1 MKPFPVRRLLA
12 SLLLLGVLGAGTVV
26 WLLGTEYA
34 RKRLAQAV
42 REGLTQ
48 DSELVLGPFEVAFSP
63 WRDFPYLTASLHHLS
78 LTDTAYQQQ
87 VPVLRIARAD
97 LRLHWASV
105 LRGQVHV
112 TRLVV
117 SDVDFRERVD
127 SLGHSWGLRG
137 KRRKGTGAAPTLNL
151 KLDQLLVNNFRMS
164 SRNAYSRSE
173 FGAEVRQARLT
184 ARLQRGVLQ
193 VAGTLNGQLSYLR
206 TRTGTLFEQE
216 PVQAWV
222 NYQYTF
228 AKREGR
234 LWNTRAT
241 LNGDTVQVSGTHRVD
256 PSQPVGTLLRLKFV
270 GNQPLTDVLRAA
282 LPPRL
287 EPYLAGAISP
297 SHARIQYTITGLSG
311 PTITPRNV
319 LTFSLRGGR
328 LQWPDANQRISRWDL
343 QGTYDNGPAHNP
355 TSTALTLQRC
365 RIYSPA
371 GQLDAALSIRDF
383 TRPFVEGQVRG
394 RTELGELAAV
404 VVPGRWRARQGT
416 ADIDVRLRGR
426 LPPLAGRLDP
436 RPLRRNMS
444 VRGSVTLR
452 NASFVVPV
460 RDADISG
467 LNVRVGLQDSVWRLS
482 NASGVLNGMTFQ
494 ATAVTTSLYDYLGGL
509 LPSARIAGT
518 FAVDELRIDR
528 LRSLL
533 RPVARTNRAGFSP
546 TSLPKPGRAPRDKAQ
561 LAATLG
567 SELIPPGLLLDMDLR
582 CQRLVL
588 ASDTL
593 SNLAVTVRHDGRRV
607 QLLNLAGRV
616 WNGDVRGNVE
626 WPTDSANQVAPVQYQ
641 LGVRFATLN
650 YRQFLARLARPEP
663 KAAQPKPTKTKGEAI
678 PALRD
683 LLLAA
688 NGHISID
695 IDRLLFPGNESVSQ
709 VRMRLEKTGELLRV
723 PFLHFQTPGGGRG
736 EATATAQLADLRLLA
751 ADADVTL
758 RYASLDVQRLLGI
771 VASLTAPTAP
781 GTSALRLARATR
793 RATRRARQQQSQQ
806 DLSLLTNG
814 VLSAVLRVEADEVRY
829 AAIRGSRLRLVSHL
843 LEGEARLDHCTLN
856 TLGGRI
862 SLRGLMVSTPD
873 RAHHPTQAQV
883 SFEDLQL
890 PALFATATDMGLSV
904 LDGASIRGTVRGEAD
919 LRTDLG
925 VSLLPDLAQTTA
937 YLKTDL
943 QGLELLNVE
952 PLMEALKFI
961 RQERT
966 RHLVFEP
973 VHSEFVLINSQLLIP
988 DLRLNS
994 NLSSL
999 NVSGRYVLR
1008 GPTSLYIGLKPLQA
1022 LFGNNDKRVERIQ
1035 DGEQKR
1041 NANRKLT
1048 YINLHRAAPGDKFKV
1063 RFFQKEEHR
1072 REQAT
1077 LQQEYRDFLLTQR
1090 LDTTLRLLR

>member
-1 MKPFPVRRLLA
+1 MKSFPVRRLLA
-12 SLLLLGVLGAGTVV
+12 SLLLLGVLGAGMAV

-42 REGLTQ
+42 REGLTH
-48 DSELVLGPFEVAFSP
+48 DSELVVGPFEVDFSP

-97 LRLHWASV
+97 LRLHWAGL
-105 LRGQVHV
+105 LRGQAHV

-137 KRRKGTGAAPTLNL
+137 KRRKGTGKAPTLNL
-151 KLDQLLVNNFRMS
+151 ELDQLLVNNFRMS
-164 SRNAYSRSE
+164 AHNAYSRSE

-184 ARLQRGVLQ
+184 ARLRGGVLQ
-193 VAGTLNGQLSYLR
+193 VAGTLKGQLSYLR
-206 TRTGTLFEQE
+206 TRTGSLFEQE

-241 LNGDTVQVSGTHRVD
+241 LNEDTIQVSGTHRVD
-256 PSQPVGTLLRLKFV
+256 PSQPVGTLLKLKFV
-270 GNQPLTDVLRAA
+270 GNQPLTDVLHAA

-287 EPYLAGAISP
+287 EPYLTGATSP
-297 SHARIQYTITGLSG
+297 SHAHIQYTITGLSG

-319 LTFSLRGGR
+319 LTFSLRNGR
-328 LQWPDANQRISRWDL
+328 LQWPDATQRISRWDL

-371 GQLDAALSIRDF
+371 GQLDAAISIRDF
-383 TRPFVEGQVRG
+383 TRPFVEGHVRG
-394 RTELGELAAV
+394 QTELGELAAV
-404 VVPGRWRARQGT
+404 VVPGRWQARQGT

-426 LPPLAGRLDP
+426 LPPLAGRLNP

-452 NASFVVPV
+452 HASFVVPV
-460 RDADISG
+460 RGADISG

-482 NASGVLNGMTFQ
+482 NASGVLNGMTFR
-494 ATAVTTSLYDYLGGL
+494 ATAVTTNLYDYLGGL
-509 LPSARIAGT
+509 QPSARIAGT
-518 FAVDELRIDR
+518 FTVDELRIDR
-528 LRSLL
+528 LRALL
-533 RPVARTNRAGFSP
+533 RPVAQTNRAGFSP
-546 TSLPKPGRAPRDKAQ
+546 TSLPKPSRAPRDRAQ

-567 SELIPPGLLLDMDLR
+567 SELLPAGLLLDVDLR
-582 CQRLVL
+582 CQRLIL

-593 SNLAVTVRHDGRRV
+593 NQLAVTVRHDGQRV

-626 WPTDSANQVAPVQYQ
+626 WPTDSTNQVAPVQYR
-641 LGVRFATLN
+641 LGVHFATLN
-650 YRQFLARLARPEP
+650 YQQFLARLARPDA
-663 KAAQPKPTKTKGEAI
+663 KATPPTKAKGAAI

-688 NGHISID
+688 NGQLSLD
-695 IDRLLFPGNESVSQ
+695 IDRLVFPGNESIAQ
-709 VRMRLEKTGELLRV
+709 VRLRTKKTGGLLQV
-723 PFLHFQTPGGGRG
+723 PFLRFQTPGGGQG
-736 EATATAQLADLRLLA
+736 EATATAQLDGMHLLA

-758 RYASLDVQRLLGI
+758 RYKSLDVQRLLGI
-771 VASLTAPTAP
+771 VASLTAPAQP
-781 GTSALRLARATR
+781 GTSGLSLARATR
-793 RATRRARQQQSQQ
+793 RATRRALRQQTQP
-806 DLSLLTNG
+806 DPSLLTNG

-829 AAIRGSRLRLVSHL
+829 ADVRGRGLRLVSRL
-843 LEGEARLDHCTLN
+843 LEGEARLDQCTFN
-856 TLGGRI
+856 ALGGRI
-862 SLRGLMVSTPD
+862 GLRGLMVSTPD

-883 SFEDLQL
+883 SFEDIQL

-925 VSLLPDLAQTTA
+925 ATFLPDLMQTTA
-937 YLKTDL
+937 YLKTNL
-943 QGLELLNVE
+943 QDLELLNVE

-961 RQERT
+961 REERT

-973 VHSEFVLINSQLLIP
+973 VRSEFILINNQLLIP

-1008 GPTSLYIGLKPLQA
+1008 GPTSLFIGLKPLQA

-1035 DGEQKR
+1035 DGEPKR

-1063 RFFQKEEHR
+1063 RFFQKEEQR

-1090 LDTTLRLLR
+1090 LDTTLRVLR

>member
-1 MKPFPVRRLLA
+1 MKSFSVRRLLA
-12 SLLLLGVLGAGTVV
+12 LLLLLGVLGTGVAV
-26 WLLGTEYA
+26 WLLGSEYG
-34 RKRLAQAV
+34 RKRIAQAV
-42 REGLTQ
+42 REGLTHN
-48 DSELVLGPFEVAFSP
+48 SELVLGPFEVDFSP
-63 WRDFPYLTASLHHLS
+63 WRDFPHLTASIHHLS
-78 LTDTAYQQQ
+78 LTDTSYRQR

-97 LRLHWASV
+97 MRLHWASL
-105 LRGQVHV
+105 LRGRAHV

-117 SDVDFRERVD
+117 NDVDFRERVD

-137 KRRKGTGAAPTLNL
+137 KRRKGTGAPPTLNL
-151 KLDQLLVNNFRMS
+151 ELDELLVNNFRMS
-164 SRNAYSRSE
+164 SHNGYSRSE
-173 FGAEVRQARLT
+173 FGAVVRQARLT

-193 VAGTLNGQLSYLR
+193 VAGTLDGQLSYLR
-206 TRTGTLFEQE
+206 TRTGSLFERE

-222 NYQYTF
+222 NYKYTF
-228 AKREGR
+228 ENRQGQ

-241 LNGDTVQVSGTHRVD
+241 LNGDTIQVSGTHRVD
-256 PSQPVGTLLRLKFV
+256 PSQPVGTLLKLKFV
-270 GNQPLTDVLRAA
+270 GTQPLTDVLRAA

-287 EPYLAGAISP
+287 EPHLEGATSP
-297 SHARIQYTITGLSG
+297 SQAHIQYTITGLSG

-319 LTFSLRGGR
+319 LTFSLRNAS
-328 LQWPDANQRISRWDL
+328 LQWPDADQRISRWDL

-371 GQLDAALSIRDF
+371 GQLDAVFSIRDF
-383 TRPFVEGQVRG
+383 TRPFVEGHVQG
-394 RTELGELAAV
+394 RTELQELAAV

-416 ADIDVRLRGR
+416 ADINVRLRGL
-426 LPPLAGRLDP
+426 LPPLAGRFDP

-452 NASFVVPV
+452 KASFVVPV
-460 RDADISG
+460 RGADISN
-467 LNVRVGLQDSVWRLS
+467 LNVQVGLQDSVWRLS
-482 NASGVLNGMTFQ
+482 DASGVLNGMQFR
-494 ATAVTTSLYDYLGGL
+494 AAAVTTNLYDYLGGL
-509 LPSARIAGT
+509 QPSARIAGT

-533 RPVARTNRAGFSP
+533 QPVARTNRTGFSP

-567 SELIPPGLLLDMDLR
+567 SELIPPGLLLNVGLR
-582 CQRLVL
+582 CQRLLL

-593 SNLAVTVRHDGRRV
+593 SNLAVTVRHDGQRV

-626 WPTDSANQVAPVQYQ
+626 WPTDPTNQVAPVRYQ

-663 KAAQPKPTKTKGEAI
+663 TAARPTKAKGAAI

-688 NGHISID
+688 NGRIGID
-695 IDRLLFPGNESVSQ
+695 IDQLLFPGNESISQ
-709 VRMRLEKTGELLRV
+709 VRLRLEKTGGLLRV
-723 PFLHFQTPGGGRG
+723 PFLRFQTPGGGRG
-736 EATATAQLADLRLLA
+736 EATATAQIDDLRLLA

-758 RYASLDVQRLLGI
+758 RYASLDVQRLLSI
-771 VASLTAPTAP
+771 VASLTTPAEP
-781 GTSALRLARATR
+781 GTSALGLARATR
-793 RATRRARQQQSQQ
+793 RATRRALRQQTQP
-806 DLSLLTNG
+806 DPSLLTNG

-843 LEGEARLDHCTLN
+843 LEGEARLDNCTLN
-856 TLGGRI
+856 ALQGRI

-883 SFEDLQL
+883 SFEGIQL
-890 PALFATATDMGLSV
+890 PALFSTATAMGLSV
-904 LDGASIRGTVRGEAD
+904 LGGDNIRGTVRGEAD

-925 VSLLPDLAQTTA
+925 LTFLPDLPQTVG
-937 YLKTDL
+937 YLKTDFRD
-943 QGLELLNVE
+943 LELLNVE
-952 PLMEALKFI
+952 PLMEALKFMKE
-961 RQERT
+961 ERT
-966 RHLVFEP
+966 SHLYFEP
-973 VHSEFVLINSQLLIP
+973 VRSEFILANSQLLIP
-988 DLRLNS
+988 NLRLNS

-999 NVSGRYVLR
+999 DVSGRYGLN
-1008 GPTSLYIGLKPLQA
+1008 GHTNLYIGLKPLQA
-1022 LFGNNDKRVERIQ
+1022 LFGNNNKRVERIQ
-1035 DGEQKR
+1035 DGEQKPS
-1041 NANRKLT
+1041 ANRKLT
-1048 YINLHRAAPGDKFKV
+1048 YINLNRAGPGEKYKV
-1063 RFFQKEEHR
+1063 RLFQKAEQSREHAALR
-1072 REQAT
+1072 
-1077 LQQEYRDFLLTQR
+1077 QEYRDFLLTQR